1 LTQLSPFQLK
11 DELIRYAKDQSKSKA
26 ATHAFLNAG
35 RGNPNWIAAT
45 PREAF
50 FLLGQFALSEART
63 TRDEGSLAG
72 MPPAAGVAE
81 RLRTFLGAAPASA
94 AVDLLQR
101 SLDYA
106 SSELGLDADSFAH
119 ELVDGI
125 IGDNYPEPDRML
137 VHAEQVV
144 HRYLVKTMCG
154 ERPPAGKFD
163 LSRSKAA
170 RRRCAT
176 QPHGGDGPER
186 LHVSAGDQFRPGGVS
201 GRDHRSD
208 LAAPDRISGDQPAAG
223 ARRLVGGAARAQ
235 ADPALL
241 MGAVAGARQNTT
253 SMRAAQKESRSAV
266 PGIGYP
272 VPLAIATIALSIV
285 GYFFALFV

>member
-1 LTQLSPFQLK
+1 MGDSVCRPRHDMSWLLAGDLSPRGGFFMETKSSGLTQLSPFQLK

-163 LSRSKAA
+163 LFAVEGGTAA
-170 RRRCAT
+170 MCYAASWRRWA
-176 QPHGGDGPER
+176 
-186 LHVSAGDQFRPGGVS
+186 
-201 GRDHRSD
+201 
-208 LAAPDRISGDQPAAG
+208 
-223 ARRLVGGAARAQ
+223 
-235 ADPALL
+235 
-241 MGAVAGARQNTT
+241 
-253 SMRAAQKESRSAV
+253 
-266 PGIGYP
+266 
-272 VPLAIATIALSIV
+272 
-285 GYFFALFV
+285 